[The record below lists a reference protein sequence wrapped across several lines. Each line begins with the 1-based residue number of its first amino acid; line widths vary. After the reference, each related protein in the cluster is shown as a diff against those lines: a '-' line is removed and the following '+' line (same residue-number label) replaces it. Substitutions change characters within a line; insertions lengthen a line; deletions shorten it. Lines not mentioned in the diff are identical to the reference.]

1 VKKALQLNLL
11 KQSKLN
17 YMIFKIFKK
26 ELKETLRDKRTLIMM
41 LVIPILIFPLILN
54 VVVGVSSS
62 FEESAENK
70 TLKIGILGEPDDYL
84 AIKLNEIPNALGP
97 KTLTPYHGD
106 SLKMKA
112 DLREEKLDIIFIYD
126 SKFSE
131 KLDKMEPTKL
141 ICSFDKTNIGYEQ
154 RAQKYVQYI
163 EAEERLKRYQTLNID
178 EQQIT
183 PFEIAFENSASNQ
196 KMIGELV
203 GGFLPYIFIAFGFMG
218 CMYPA
223 IDLFTG
229 EKERGTIE
237 TLLTTPVSRWKFL
250 IGKMLVIILS
260 GLMASFFALLGL
272 FLSIN
277 FMDII
282 PDPEIMNVV
291 NQILSIGFVLKL
303 FLLLLPLTVFFA
315 GIMIPIAVYTKTFK
329 EAQSIIAPLN
339 IIVLLPAMAGLFPGI
354 ELNVQTAL
362 IPILNIV
369 LTTKGL
375 IGGTIDYSLLI
386 LSFSVMVVLAGI
398 AVAVSFKQFGKETNI
413 LS

>member
-1 VKKALQLNLL
+1 
-11 KQSKLN
+11 
-17 YMIFKIFKK
+17 
-26 ELKETLRDKRTLIMM
+26 
-41 LVIPILIFPLILN
+41 
-54 VVVGVSSS
+54 
-62 FEESAENK
+62 
-70 TLKIGILGEPDDYL
+70 
-84 AIKLNEIPNALGP
+84 
-97 KTLTPYHGD
+97 
-106 SLKMKA
+106 
-112 DLREEKLDIIFIYD
+112 
-126 SKFSE
+126 
-131 KLDKMEPTKL
+131 MEPTKL

-272 FLSIN
+272 FFSIN

-282 PDPEIMNVV
+282 PDPEIMNVI
-291 NQILSIGFVLKL
+291 NQILSLGFVLKL

>member
-1 VKKALQLNLL
+1 
-11 KQSKLN
+11 
-17 YMIFKIFKK
+17 MIFNIFKK

-70 TLKIGILGEPDDYL
+70 TLKIGILGDPDDYF
-84 AIKLNEIPNALGP
+84 AQKLNEVPNALGP
-97 KTLTPYHGD
+97 KTLIPYHGD
-106 SLKMKA
+106 SIKMRA
-112 DLREEKLDIIFIYD
+112 DLKEEKLDLIFIYD

-141 ICSFDKTNIGYEQ
+141 ICSFDKTNIGYDQ
-154 RAQKYVQYI
+154 RAQKYVQFI
-163 EAEERLKRYQTLNID
+163 EAGEKLKRYETLNID

-183 PFEIAFENSASNQ
+183 PFEIAYENSASNQ

-237 TLLTTPVSRWKFL
+237 TLLTTPVSRWQFL
-250 IGKMLVIILS
+250 VGKMLVIILS

-282 PDPEIMNVV
+282 PDPEIMKVV

-303 FLLLLPLTVFFA
+303 FFLLLPLTVFFA

-339 IIVLLPAMAGLFPGI
+339 ILVLLPAMAGLFPGI
-354 ELNVQTAL
+354 ELNIKTAM

-375 IGGTIDYSLLI
+375 IGGHIDYSLLA
-386 LSFSVMVVLAGI
+386 LSFLVMLILAVI
-398 AVAVSFKQFGKETNI
+398 AVMISFKQFGKESNI

>member
-1 VKKALQLNLL
+1 
-11 KQSKLN
+11 
-17 YMIFKIFKK
+17 MIFKIFKK

-84 AIKLNEIPNALGP
+84 AVKLNEIPNALGP
-97 KTLTPYHGD
+97 KILTPYHGD

>member
-1 VKKALQLNLL
+1 
-11 KQSKLN
+11 
-17 YMIFKIFKK
+17 MIFNIFKK

-70 TLKIGILGEPDDYL
+70 NLKIGILGEPDDYF
-84 AIKLNEIPNALGP
+84 AQKLKEIPNALGP
-97 KTLTPYHGD
+97 KTLIPYHRD
-106 SLKMKA
+106 STKMRA
-112 DLREEKLDIIFIYD
+112 DLKEEKLDLIFIYD

-141 ICSFDKTNIGYEQ
+141 VCSFDKTNIGYDQ
-154 RAQKYVQYI
+154 RAQKYVQFI
-163 EAEERLKRYQTLNID
+163 EAGEKLKRYKTLNID

-183 PFEIAFENSASNQ
+183 PFEIAYENSASNQ

-237 TLLTTPVSRWKFL
+237 TLLTTPVSRWQFL
-250 IGKMLVIILS
+250 VGKMLVIILS

-282 PDPEIMNVV
+282 PDPEIMKVV

-303 FLLLLPLTVFFA
+303 FFLLLPLTVFFA

-339 IIVLLPAMAGLFPGI
+339 ILVLLPAMAGLFPGI
-354 ELNVQTAL
+354 ELNIKTAM

-375 IGGTIDYSLLI
+375 IGGHIDYSLLA
-386 LSFSVMVVLAGI
+386 LSFLVMLILAVI
-398 AVAVSFKQFGKETNI
+398 AVMISFKQFGKESNI

>member
-1 VKKALQLNLL
+1 
-11 KQSKLN
+11 
-17 YMIFKIFKK
+17 MIFNIFKK

-70 TLKIGILGEPDDYL
+70 NLKIGILGEPDDYF
-84 AIKLNEIPNALGP
+84 AQKLKEIPNALGP
-97 KTLTPYHGD
+97 KTLIPYHRD
-106 SLKMKA
+106 STKMRA
-112 DLREEKLDIIFIYD
+112 DLKEEKLDLIFIYD

-141 ICSFDKTNIGYEQ
+141 VCSFDKTNIGYDQ
-154 RAQKYVQYI
+154 RAQKYVQFI
-163 EAEERLKRYQTLNID
+163 EAGEKLKRFETLNID

-183 PFEIAFENSASNQ
+183 PFEIAYENSASNQ

-237 TLLTTPVSRWKFL
+237 TLLTTPVSRWQFL
-250 IGKMLVIILS
+250 VGKMLVIILS

-282 PDPEIMNVV
+282 PDPEIMKVV

-303 FLLLLPLTVFFA
+303 FFLLLPLTVFFA

-339 IIVLLPAMAGLFPGI
+339 ILVLLPAMAGLFPGI
-354 ELNVQTAL
+354 ELNIKTAM

-375 IGGTIDYSLLI
+375 IGGHIDYSLLA
-386 LSFSVMVVLAGI
+386 LSFLVMLILAVI
-398 AVAVSFKQFGKETNI
+398 AVMISFKQFGKESNI

>member
-1 VKKALQLNLL
+1 
-11 KQSKLN
+11 
-17 YMIFKIFKK
+17 MIFNIFKK

-70 TLKIGILGEPDDYL
+70 TLKIGILGEPDDYF
-84 AIKLNEIPNALGP
+84 AQKLNEIPNALGP
-97 KTLTPYHGD
+97 KTLIPYHGD
-106 SLKMKA
+106 SIKMRA
-112 DLREEKLDIIFIYD
+112 DLKEEKLDLIFIYD

-131 KLDKMEPTKL
+131 KLDKMKPTKL
-141 ICSFDKTNIGYEQ
+141 VCSFDKTNIGYDQ
-154 RAQKYVQYI
+154 RAQKYVQFI
-163 EAEERLKRYQTLNID
+163 EAGEKLKRFETLNID

-183 PFEIAFENSASNQ
+183 PFEIAYENSASNQ

-237 TLLTTPVSRWKFL
+237 TLLTTPVSRWQFL
-250 IGKMLVIILS
+250 VGKMLVIILS

-282 PDPEIMNVV
+282 PDPEIMKVV
-291 NQILSIGFVLKL
+291 NQILSIGFILKL
-303 FLLLLPLTVFFA
+303 FFLLLPLTVFFA

-339 IIVLLPAMAGLFPGI
+339 ILVLLPAMAGLFPGI
-354 ELNVQTAL
+354 ELNIKTAM

-375 IGGTIDYSLLI
+375 IGGHIDYSLLA
-386 LSFSVMVVLAGI
+386 LSFLVMLILAVI
-398 AVAVSFKQFGKETNI
+398 AVMISFKQFGKESNI

>member
-1 VKKALQLNLL
+1 
-11 KQSKLN
+11 
-17 YMIFKIFKK
+17 
-26 ELKETLRDKRTLIMM
+26 MM
-41 LVIPILIFPLILN
+41 LVIPLLIFPVILN
-54 VVVGVSSS
+54 VAVGFSSS

-70 TLKIGILGEPDDYL
+70 NLKIGIIGESNDYM
-84 AIKLNEIPNALGP
+84 AKKLSEIPNSFGP
-97 KTLTPYHGD
+97 KTLISYHGD
-106 SLKMKA
+106 SLKLRN
-112 DLREEKLDIIFIYD
+112 DLKEEKLDLILIYN
-126 SKFSE
+126 SKLTFQLE
-131 KLDKMEPTKL
+131 NHEPTQL
-141 ICSFDKTNIGYEQ
+141 IWAFDRTNIGFAQ
-154 RAQKYVQYI
+154 RAEKYMQII
-163 EAEERLKRYQTLNID
+163 EEQERIKRFEALKID
-178 EQQIT
+178 EQKIT
-183 PFEIAFENSASNQ
+183 PFLVEYENTASNQ
-196 KMIGELV
+196 KMIGELI

-237 TLLTTPVSRWKFL
+237 TLLTTPVQRWKFL
-250 IGKMLVIILS
+250 VGKMLVIILS

-282 PDPEIMNVV
+282 PDPEIMIAV
-291 NQILSIGFVLKL
+291 NEILSIGFVLKL

-315 GIMIPIAVYTKTFK
+315 GIMVPIAVYTKTFK

-339 IIVLLPAMAGLFPGI
+339 ILVLLPAMVGLFPGI
-354 ELNVQTAL
+354 ELNFQTAM

-375 IGGTIDYSLLI
+375 IGGSIDYSLLA
-386 LSFSVMVVLAGI
+386 LSFSVMVLLASV
-398 AVAVSFKQFGKETNI
+398 AVAISFKQFGKETNI

>member
-1 VKKALQLNLL
+1 
-11 KQSKLN
+11 
-17 YMIFKIFKK
+17 MIFNIFKK

-272 FLSIN
+272 FFSIN

-282 PDPEIMNVV
+282 PDPEIMNVI
-291 NQILSIGFVLKL
+291 NQILSLGFVLKL

>member
-1 VKKALQLNLL
+1 
-11 KQSKLN
+11 
-17 YMIFKIFKK
+17 MIFNIFKK

-70 TLKIGILGEPDDYL
+70 TLKIGILGESDDYL
-84 AIKLNEIPNALGP
+84 ALKLNEIPNALGP
-97 KTLTPYHGD
+97 KTLIPYHGD

-112 DLREEKLDIIFIYD
+112 DLKEEKLDIVFIYD

-141 ICSFDKTNIGYEQ
+141 ICVFDKTNIGYEQ

-272 FLSIN
+272 FFSIN

-291 NQILSIGFVLKL
+291 NQILSLGFVLKL

>member
-1 VKKALQLNLL
+1 
-11 KQSKLN
+11 
-17 YMIFKIFKK
+17 MIFNIFKK

-70 TLKIGILGEPDDYL
+70 TLKIGILGEPDDYF
-84 AIKLNEIPNALGP
+84 AQKLDEIPNALGT
-97 KTLTPYHGD
+97 KTLIPYHGD
-106 SLKMKA
+106 STKLRSDLK
-112 DLREEKLDIIFIYD
+112 EEKLDLIFIYD

-131 KLDKMEPTKL
+131 KLDKMEPTTL
-141 ICSFDKTNIGYEQ
+141 VCSFDKTNIGYDQ
-154 RAQKYVQYI
+154 RAQKYVQFI
-163 EAEERLKRYQTLNID
+163 EAEEKLKRYETLNID

-183 PFEIAFENSASNQ
+183 PFEIAYENSASNQ

-237 TLLTTPVSRWKFL
+237 TLLTTPVSRWQFL
-250 IGKMLVIILS
+250 VGKMLVIILS

-282 PDPEIMNVV
+282 PDPEIMKVV
-291 NQILSIGFVLKL
+291 NQILSVGFVLKL
-303 FLLLLPLTVFFA
+303 FFLLLPLTVFFA

-339 IIVLLPAMAGLFPGI
+339 ILVLLPAMAGLFPGI
-354 ELNVQTAL
+354 ELNIKTAM

-375 IGGTIDYSLLI
+375 IGGHIDYSLLA
-386 LSFSVMVVLAGI
+386 LSFLVMLILAVI
-398 AVAVSFKQFGKETNI
+398 AVMISFKQFGKESNI

>member
-1 VKKALQLNLL
+1 
-11 KQSKLN
+11 
-17 YMIFKIFKK
+17 
-26 ELKETLRDKRTLIMM
+26 
-41 LVIPILIFPLILN
+41 
-54 VVVGVSSS
+54 
-62 FEESAENK
+62 
-70 TLKIGILGEPDDYL
+70 
-84 AIKLNEIPNALGP
+84 
-97 KTLTPYHGD
+97 
-106 SLKMKA
+106 
-112 DLREEKLDIIFIYD
+112 
-126 SKFSE
+126 
-131 KLDKMEPTKL
+131 
-141 ICSFDKTNIGYEQ
+141 
-154 RAQKYVQYI
+154 
-163 EAEERLKRYQTLNID
+163 
-178 EQQIT
+178 
-183 PFEIAFENSASNQ
+183 
-196 KMIGELV
+196 
-203 GGFLPYIFIAFGFMG
+203 MG

>member
-1 VKKALQLNLL
+1 
-11 KQSKLN
+11 
-17 YMIFKIFKK
+17 MIFNIFKK

-70 TLKIGILGEPDDYL
+70 TLKIGILGEPDDYF
-84 AIKLNEIPNALGP
+84 AQKLNEIPNALGP
-97 KTLTPYHGD
+97 KSLIPYHGD
-106 SLKMKA
+106 SIKMRA
-112 DLREEKLDIIFIYD
+112 DLKEEKLDLIFIYD

-141 ICSFDKTNIGYEQ
+141 VCSFDKTNIGYDQ
-154 RAQKYVQYI
+154 RAQKYVQFI
-163 EAEERLKRYQTLNID
+163 EAGEKLKRFETLNID

-183 PFEIAFENSASNQ
+183 PFEIAYENSASNQ

-237 TLLTTPVSRWKFL
+237 TLLTTPVSRWQFL
-250 IGKMLVIILS
+250 VGKMLVIILS

-282 PDPEIMNVV
+282 PDPEIMKVV

-303 FLLLLPLTVFFA
+303 FFLLLPLTVFFA

-339 IIVLLPAMAGLFPGI
+339 ILVLLPAMAGLFPGI
-354 ELNVQTAL
+354 ELNIKTAM

-375 IGGTIDYSLLI
+375 IGGHIDYSLLA
-386 LSFSVMVVLAGI
+386 LSFLVMLILAVI
-398 AVAVSFKQFGKETNI
+398 AVMISFKQFGKESNI

>member
-1 VKKALQLNLL
+1 
-11 KQSKLN
+11 
-17 YMIFKIFKK
+17 MIFNIFKK

-70 TLKIGILGEPDDYL
+70 TLKIGILGEPDDYF
-84 AIKLNEIPNALGP
+84 AQKLNEIPNAIGP
-97 KTLTPYHGD
+97 KSLIPYHGD
-106 SLKMKA
+106 SIKMRA
-112 DLREEKLDIIFIYD
+112 DLKEEKLDLIFIYD

-141 ICSFDKTNIGYEQ
+141 VCSFDKTNIGYDQ
-154 RAQKYVQYI
+154 RAQKYVQFI
-163 EAEERLKRYQTLNID
+163 EAGEKLKRYETLNID

-183 PFEIAFENSASNQ
+183 PFEIAYENSASNQ

-237 TLLTTPVSRWKFL
+237 TLLTTPVSRWQFL
-250 IGKMLVIILS
+250 VGKMLVIILS

-282 PDPEIMNVV
+282 PDPEIMKVV

-303 FLLLLPLTVFFA
+303 FFLLLPLTVFFA

-339 IIVLLPAMAGLFPGI
+339 ILVLLPAMAGLFPGI
-354 ELNVQTAL
+354 ELNIKTAM

-375 IGGTIDYSLLI
+375 IGGHIDYSLLA
-386 LSFSVMVVLAGI
+386 LSFLVMLILAVI
-398 AVAVSFKQFGKETNI
+398 AVMISFKQFGKESNI

>member
-1 VKKALQLNLL
+1 
-11 KQSKLN
+11 
-17 YMIFKIFKK
+17 
-26 ELKETLRDKRTLIMM
+26 
-41 LVIPILIFPLILN
+41 
-54 VVVGVSSS
+54 
-62 FEESAENK
+62 
-70 TLKIGILGEPDDYL
+70 
-84 AIKLNEIPNALGP
+84 
-97 KTLTPYHGD
+97 
-106 SLKMKA
+106 
-112 DLREEKLDIIFIYD
+112 
-126 SKFSE
+126 
-131 KLDKMEPTKL
+131 
-141 ICSFDKTNIGYEQ
+141 
-154 RAQKYVQYI
+154 
-163 EAEERLKRYQTLNID
+163 
-178 EQQIT
+178 
-183 PFEIAFENSASNQ
+183 
-196 KMIGELV
+196 MIGELV

-272 FLSIN
+272 FFSIN

-282 PDPEIMNVV
+282 PDPEIMNVI
-291 NQILSIGFVLKL
+291 NQILSLGFVLKL

>member
-1 VKKALQLNLL
+1 
-11 KQSKLN
+11 
-17 YMIFKIFKK
+17 MIFNIFKK

-70 TLKIGILGEPDDYL
+70 TLKIGILGEPDDYF
-84 AIKLNEIPNALGP
+84 AQKLDEIPNALGP
-97 KTLTPYHGD
+97 KTLIPYHGD
-106 SLKMKA
+106 SIKMRA
-112 DLREEKLDIIFIYD
+112 DLKEEKLDLIFIYD

-141 ICSFDKTNIGYEQ
+141 VCSFDKTNIGYDQ
-154 RAQKYVQYI
+154 RAQKYVQFI
-163 EAEERLKRYQTLNID
+163 EAGEKLKRYETLNID

-183 PFEIAFENSASNQ
+183 PFEIAYENSASNQ

-237 TLLTTPVSRWKFL
+237 TLLTTPVSRWQFL
-250 IGKMLVIILS
+250 VGKMLVIILS

-282 PDPEIMNVV
+282 PDPEIMKVV

-303 FLLLLPLTVFFA
+303 FFLLLPLTVFFA

-339 IIVLLPAMAGLFPGI
+339 ILVLLPAMAGLFPGI
-354 ELNVQTAL
+354 ELNIKTAM

-375 IGGTIDYSLLI
+375 IGGHIDYSLLA
-386 LSFSVMVVLAGI
+386 LSFLVMLILAVI
-398 AVAVSFKQFGKETNI
+398 AVMISFKQFGKESNI